1 MKNFFQ
7 KIKEPLVRSKNIS
20 ENFHSEIFDYLNSII
35 ILDINGNFVS
45 YNDTFAKQYGYNKH
59 DFKKPFLDVFFKRK
73 TFKEKQAFEK
83 AILGKKQTFNTIGL
97 CKDGTSVNINVAMI
111 PIKNKSSIEIYVIIK
126 DITEYKEQDREL
138 HLSQKRQAVFNM
150 IENICDFY
158 YDAINDQFYF
168 SNQMPT
174 ILGIGI
180 KEGKTS
186 PPTLT
191 KLLWYVHPDDRNL
204 VNDTIQNALSNKT
217 GYTIEFRIQ
226 RTDQSIRFI
235 YQKSEIVL
243 DEKGHLDG
251 LIGFIQDITDSKILE
266 DVLEKEDQLTQL
278 YDNPDVG
285 IWSIDVQTGRCL
297 SSSKGIESI
306 SGYTTEDF
314 NNGIQWSSIVHSE
327 DSPQY
332 LDNQYK
338 LALGSILRHQYRIIH
353 KNGDIRWVQDYTIPK
368 LDHNGSLSKLFG
380 LTSDITNQM
389 VLNEKIKYLSDYD
402 DLTKLPK
409 RKKFIESLEQLTA
422 QYANSNNQFAVMKLD
437 VDRFKYVNDTLGQ
450 QVGDELL
457 IQISDRL
464 SKHLTPQDL
473 LARRSGDEFLILI
486 RKLDSIESLKIIVNN
501 MHECIN
507 EPFYIKEYHLYIT
520 MSIGISTYPENGET
534 SLELLRNA
542 NLALYKSQKKGKN
555 NYHILSQASSI
566 QSFKSYSIG
575 RDIKKA
581 VENNEMI
588 LYYQPRVDACSNQ
601 IIGAEALIR
610 WNHPEWGLISP
621 HEFLSIAEENGLIT
635 DIDDWVLKE
644 ACNQIKKWKEEQ
656 LHTVPISINISA
668 VHFMKRDWSRSVA
681 KVIQDA
687 GIRPYDLE
695 FEITESTV
703 LNNESMVIDT
713 INSLRDLGIRIAL
726 DDFGVGYSSISYLNQ
741 FPFDV
746 IKIEKSFIRNMLLS
760 DKNLH
765 IAKSIIY
772 MAKGLQIRVVAEG
785 VETIQQLKVLQK
797 EQCQEIQGY
806 LFSHPVPVDEFE
818 TLLQKRILPPMDPKL
833 KAKQNKRKHYRL
845 NFPYPL
851 EADMTLVSIAGRN
864 MALGKSNVLIH
875 DMSLGGLR
883 YVSTLKLPVRGD
895 VLFKFEIEILGK
907 IIKLVGS
914 IVWKEE
920 INEDLIEYGVQ
931 FKYEKDEQTALSRLL
946 NTFDNLLKN
955 RNKLPSYR
963 VVKEDPYQYFRR
975 DNNS

>member
-1 MKNFFQ
+1 MKNFLKSI
-7 KIKEPLVRSKNIS
+7 KIPLINSKNTT
-20 ENFHSEIFDYLNSII
+20 ENFHSHVLDYLNSV
-35 ILDINGNFVS
+35 ILLDMNGNLIS
-45 YNDTFAKQYGYNKH
+45 LNSTFAKQFGYNMH
-59 DFKKPFLDVFFKRK
+59 DFEKPFVNIFFKREALK
-73 TFKEKQAFEK
+73 GKQAFEK
-83 AILGKKQTFNTIGL
+83 ATSGKKQTFDTIGL
-97 CKDGTSVNINVAMI
+97 CKDGKSININVVMI
-111 PIKNKSSIEIYVIIK
+111 PVKSKFSKRIYVIIR
-126 DITEYKEQDREL
+126 DITEYKEQEREL

-150 IENICDFY
+150 MENICDFY
-158 YDAINDQFYF
+158 YDAINDQFYS

-174 ILGIGI
+174 ILGIEI
-180 KEGKTS
+180 IDGKTS
-186 PPTLT
+186 QPTLT

-204 VNDTIQNALSNKT
+204 VNDTIQNALSNRT
-217 GYTIEFRIQ
+217 GYTMEFRIL
-226 RTDQSIRFI
+226 RKDQSIRYI
-235 YQKSEIVL
+235 YVKSEIAL

-251 LIGFIQDITDSKILE
+251 LIGIIQDITDSKILE
-266 DVLEKEDQLTQL
+266 DVLEREDQLTQL

-285 IWSIDVQTGRCL
+285 IWSIDVQTGRYL
-297 SSSKGIESI
+297 SISKGIEWI

-314 NNGIQWSSIVHSE
+314 NNGIQWPSIVHSE

-338 LALGSILRHQYRIIH
+338 LASGNILRHQYRIIH
-353 KNGDIRWVQDYTIPK
+353 KNGDIRWVQDYTIPT
-368 LDHNGSLSKLFG
+368 LDHNRSLSKLIG
-380 LTSDITNQM
+380 LTSDITDQM
-389 VLNEKIKYLSDYD
+389 VLNEKIKYLSEYD

-409 RKKFIESLEQLTA
+409 RKKLIEGLEQLTA

-437 VDRFKYVNDTLGQ
+437 VDGFKYVNDTLGQ
-450 QVGDELL
+450 QIGDKLL

-473 LARRSGDEFLILI
+473 LARRSGDEFIILI

-501 MHECIN
+501 IHECIN
-507 EPFYIKEYHLYIT
+507 EPFYINEYHLYIT

-542 NLALYKSQKKGKN
+542 SLALYKSQKKGKN
-555 NYHILSQASSI
+555 NYHILSHASSI

-575 RDIKKA
+575 RDLKKA

-588 LYYQPRVDACSNQ
+588 LYYQPRVDAFSNQ
-601 IIGAEALIR
+601 IISAEALIR

-621 HEFLSIAEENGLIT
+621 HEFLSIAEESGLIT
-635 DIDDWVLKE
+635 DIDDWVLNE
-644 ACNQIKKWKEEQ
+644 TCNQIKKWKEEQ

-668 VHFMKRDWSRSVA
+668 VHFMKRDWSSTVE

-687 GIRPYDLE
+687 GIQPYDLE
-695 FEITESTV
+695 FEITENTI
-703 LNNESMVIDT
+703 LNNESGVIDT

-726 DDFGVGYSSISYLNQ
+726 DDFGIGYSSISYLNQ

-746 IKIEKSFIRNMLLS
+746 IKIDKSFIRNMLLS

-806 LFSHPVPVDEFE
+806 LFSHPVPVDAFE

-845 NFPYPL
+845 SFPYPL
-851 EADMTLVSIAGRN
+851 EAGMRLVSIAGRN
-864 MALGKSNVLIH
+864 MALGKSNVLIY

-895 VLFKFEIEILGK
+895 VLFQFEIEILGK

-920 INEDLIEYGVQ
+920 INEDLIEYGIQ
-931 FKYEKDEQTALSRLL
+931 FRYEKDEQTALSRTL
-946 NTFDNLLKN
+946 NTLDELLKN
-955 RNKLPSYR
+955 RNVLPSCR
-963 VVKEDPYQYFRR
+963 VVKEDPNQYFRR
-975 DNNS
+975 DTNS

>member
-7 KIKEPLVRSKNIS
+7 KIKEPLVSSTNITK
-20 ENFHSEIFDYLNSII
+20 NFHPEILDYLNSVI

-45 YNDTFAKQYGYNKH
+45 YNDTFAKQYGYNKQ
-59 DFKKPFLDVFFKRK
+59 DFKKTFLDVFFKSE
-73 TFKEKQAFEK
+73 TFKEKRAFEK
-83 AILGKKQTFNTIGL
+83 AILGKKQTFDTIGL
-97 CKDGTSVNINVAMI
+97 CKDGKTVNINVVMI
-111 PIKNKSSIEIYVIIK
+111 PIKNKIYVIIK
-126 DITEYKEQDREL
+126 YITEYIEQDREL
-138 HLSQKRQAVFNM
+138 HLSPKRQADFNM
-150 IENICDFY
+150 MKNICDFS

-180 KEGKTS
+180 KERKTS
-186 PPTLT
+186 PPTLN

-204 VNDTIQNALSNKT
+204 VKDTIQNALSNNT
-217 GYTIEFRIQ
+217 GYTMEFRIL
-226 RTDQSIRFI
+226 RKDQSIRYI
-235 YQKSEIVL
+235 YQKSEIAIS
-243 DEKGHLDG
+243 EKGHSDG
-251 LIGFIQDITDSKILE
+251 LIGIIQDITDSKILE
-266 DVLEKEDQLTQL
+266 DALEKEDQLTQL

-285 IWSIDVQTGRCL
+285 IWTIDVQTGRCL
-297 SSSKGIESI
+297 SRSRGIESI

-327 DSPQY
+327 DLSQY

-338 LALGSILRHQYRIIH
+338 LASGNILRHQYRIIH

-368 LDHNGSLSKLFG
+368 LDHNGSLSKLIG
-380 LTSDITNQM
+380 LTSDITDQM

-422 QYANSNNQFAVMKLD
+422 QYANGNNQFAVMKLD

-473 LARRSGDEFLILI
+473 LARRSGDQFLILI
-486 RKLDSIESLKIIVNN
+486 RKLNSIESLKIIVNN

-520 MSIGISTYPENGET
+520 MSIGISTYPENGVT

-542 NLALYKSQKKGKN
+542 SLALYQSQKKGKN
-555 NYHILSQASSI
+555 NYHILSHSSSI

-575 RDIKKA
+575 RDLKKA

-588 LYYQPRVDACSNQ
+588 LYYQSRVDTYSNQ
-601 IIGAEALIR
+601 IIAAEALIR

-668 VHFMKRDWSRSVA
+668 VHFMKRDWSRTVA

-687 GIRPYDLE
+687 GIQPYDLE

-703 LNNESMVIDT
+703 LNTESMVRDT
-713 INSLRDLGIRIAL
+713 INSLRDLGISIAL

-746 IKIEKSFIRNMLLS
+746 IKIDKSFIRNMLLS

-818 TLLQKRILPPMDPKL
+818 TLLQKRILPPLDPEL

-851 EADMTLVSIAGRN
+851 EADMTLVSISGRN

-875 DMSLGGLR
+875 DMSIGGLR

-895 VLFKFEIEILGK
+895 VLFQFETEILGK
-907 IIKLVGS
+907 IIKMDGS

-920 INEDLIEYGVQ
+920 INDDLTEYGIQ
-931 FKYEKDEQTALSRLL
+931 FRFGKDEQAALSRLL
-946 NTFDNLLKN
+946 NTFEYLLKN
-955 RNKLPSYR
+955 SNKLPSYR

-975 DNNS
+975 DNNN

>member
-1 MKNFFQ
+1 MKNFLKSI
-7 KIKEPLVRSKNIS
+7 KIPLMNAKNTT
-20 ENFHSEIFDYLNSII
+20 ENFHSHVLDYLNSV
-35 ILDINGNFVS
+35 ILLDMNGNLIS
-45 YNDTFAKQYGYNKH
+45 LNSTFAKQFGYNMH
-59 DFKKPFLDVFFKRK
+59 DFEKSFLNIFFKREVLK
-73 TFKEKQAFEK
+73 GKQAFEK
-83 AILGKKQTFNTIGL
+83 ATSGKKQTFDTIGL
-97 CKDGTSVNINVAMI
+97 CKDGKSININVVMI
-111 PIKNKSSIEIYVIIK
+111 PVKSKSSKRIYVIIR

-138 HLSQKRQAVFNM
+138 HLSKKRQAVFNM
-150 IENICDFY
+150 MENICDFY

-174 ILGIGI
+174 ILGIEI
-180 KEGKTS
+180 IDGKTS
-186 PPTLT
+186 QPTLT

-204 VNDTIQNALSNKT
+204 VNDTIQNALSNRT
-217 GYTIEFRIQ
+217 GYTMEFRIL
-226 RTDQSIRFI
+226 RKDQSIRYI
-235 YQKSEIVL
+235 YVKSEIAL
-243 DEKGHLDG
+243 DEKEHLDG
-251 LIGFIQDITDSKILE
+251 LIGIIQDITDSKILE
-266 DVLEKEDQLTQL
+266 DVLEREDQLTQL

-285 IWSIDVQTGRCL
+285 IWSFDVQTGRCL
-297 SSSKGIESI
+297 SNSKGIEWI

-327 DSPQY
+327 DSPKY

-338 LALGSILRHQYRIIH
+338 LTSGNILRHQYRIIH

-368 LDHNGSLSKLFG
+368 LDHNGSLSKLIG
-380 LTSDITNQM
+380 ITSDITDQM
-389 VLNEKIKYLSDYD
+389 VLNEKIKFLSDYD

-422 QYANSNNQFAVMKLD
+422 QYAYSNNQFAVMKLD

-473 LARRSGDEFLILI
+473 LARRSGDEFLILT

-501 MHECIN
+501 MRECIN

-542 NLALYKSQKKGKN
+542 SLALYKSQKKGKN
-555 NYHILSQASSI
+555 NYHILSNASSI

-575 RDIKKA
+575 RDLKKA

-588 LYYQPRVDACSNQ
+588 LYYQPRVDAFSNQ
-601 IIGAEALIR
+601 IISAEALIR

-635 DIDDWVLKE
+635 DIDDWVLNE
-644 ACNQIKKWKEEQ
+644 ACNQIKKWKDEQ

-668 VHFMKRDWSRSVA
+668 VHFMKRDWSSTVE
-681 KVIQDA
+681 KVIRDA
-687 GIRPYDLE
+687 GIQPYDLE
-695 FEITESTV
+695 FEITENTV
-703 LNNESMVIDT
+703 LNNESGVIDT

-746 IKIEKSFIRNMLLS
+746 IKIDKSFIRNMLLS

-818 TLLQKRILPPMDPKL
+818 TLLQKGILPPMDPKL

-851 EADMTLVSIAGRN
+851 EADMRLVSIAGRN

-895 VLFKFEIEILGK
+895 VLFQFEIEILGK

-920 INEDLIEYGVQ
+920 INEDLIEYGIQ
-931 FKYEKDEQTALSRLL
+931 FRYEKDEQTALSRIL
-946 NTFDNLLKN
+946 NTLDKLLKN
-955 RNKLPSYR
+955 RNNLPACR
-963 VVKEDPYQYFRR
+963 VVNEDPNQYFRR
-975 DNNS
+975 DTNS